1 MSGRSARLGESGAV
15 AVWMAVSVA
24 VMIGIIALSLD
35 LGRAAITD
43 TELKWASDA
52 AALAGA
58 RQLDGAAGAR
68 DRARLAATGALTG
81 SGVGLTAN
89 TDTFDSDADNV
100 EVVGVKFLSTL
111 GPGEGTAG
119 DVEATTDANA
129 HFIQVVVAEATVNN
143 LFIQVVGGSDTTTL
157 QESSVA
163 GYGVAI
169 CQIPPLFICNPN
181 ETQTNKEVNLT
192 PGMGILVKDGGG
204 NKAFWGPGNYALL
217 EIPGLPGVNNIREG
231 FASLGGSPV
240 CYDNLVT
247 TEPGNPVAVNAG
259 INVRFDMYKG
269 ATNGLKN
276 DPNYY
281 PSKNV
286 VKGLGYGRGGGATKC
301 DPATRN
307 FNTWSGP
314 GDPDGA
320 ELVQYPRDNCFYTG
334 GCTRFGDGVWSKE
347 DYCTVNYGNSQ
358 CEVSGTAISSPTG
371 NEINTRYG
379 FYRAE
384 VESSQV
390 PQQVS
395 PPIEDVTDLCYTA
408 KTWDGLPIGADV
420 REEGFDTTAVGVGPD
435 RRVLVSAVVNC
446 EEQKALGNLNGKKT
460 IPVAKWVLMF
470 LTEAAGS
477 YGDPPAQ
484 QELFLEVIRQVD
496 VAQDD
501 AIAHE
506 IVQLYR

>member
-35 LGRAAITD
+35 LGRAEITD

-68 DRARLAATGALTG
+68 DRARLAATGALAG

-89 TDTFDSDADNV
+89 TDTFDSDAANV
-100 EVVGVKFLSTL
+100 EVVDVKFLSTL

-129 HFIQVVVAEATVNN
+129 HFIQVVVAESTVNN
-143 LFIQVVGGSDTTTL
+143 LFIQVVGGADTTTL

-163 GYGVAI
+163 GYGAAI
-169 CQIPPLFICNPN
+169 CNVPPLFICNPN
-181 ETQTNKEVNLT
+181 ETQTNKEVDLT

-269 ATNGLKN
+269 VTSGLKS

-301 DPATRN
+301 DPSTRN
-307 FNTWSGP
+307 FNIFTGP
-314 GDPDGA
+314 GDTA
-320 ELVQYPRDNCFYTG
+320 ELMQYPRDDCFYTG
-334 GCTRFGDGVWSKE
+334 TCTRFGNGAWSKP
-347 DYCTVNYGNSQ
+347 DYCTVNYGNNTCSQ
-358 CEVSGTAISSPTG
+358 VSSTK
-371 NEINTRYG
+371 EMNTRYG
-379 FYRAE
+379 LYRAE

-395 PPIEDVTDLCYTA
+395 PKIEDVKNLCYTA
-408 KTWDGLPIGADV
+408 KTWGGLPIGADV
-420 REEGFDTTAVGVGPD
+420 RTVGFDTTGVGPD
-435 RRVLVSAVVNC
+435 RRVLTAAVVNC
-446 EEQKALGNLNGKKT
+446 NEQKALGNLNGKKT
-460 IPVAKWVLMF
+460 VAVASWVLMF
-470 LTEAAGS
+470 LTEAAGA
-477 YGDPPAQ
+477 YGSGNAQ
-484 QELFLEVIRQVD
+484 QELFLEVIREID
-496 VAQDD
+496 LGQDD

>member
-1 MSGRSARLGESGAV
+1 MSSRSARLGESGAV
-15 AVWMAVSVA
+15 AVWMAVTIA
-24 VMIGIIALSLD
+24 AMIGIIALSLD
-35 LGRAAITD
+35 LGRSATTD

-68 DRARLAATGALTG
+68 DRARLAATGALSG

-89 TDTFDSDADNV
+89 TDTFDADADNV
-100 EVVGVKFLSTL
+100 EVVDVKFLSTL

-119 DVEATTDANA
+119 DVEATTDADA
-129 HFIQVVVAEATVNN
+129 HFIQVVVEEATVNN
-143 LFIQVVGGSDTTTL
+143 LFIQVVGGADTTTL

-163 GYGVAI
+163 GYGAAI
-169 CQIPPLFICNPN
+169 CNVPPLMFCNPN
-181 ETQTNKEVNLT
+181 EDVSPEVNLT

-259 INVRFDMYKG
+259 INVRLDMYKG

-276 DPNYY
+276 DSDYY
-281 PSKNV
+281 PAKNV
-286 VKGLGYGRGGGATKC
+286 VKGLGYGRGGGATQC
-301 DPATRN
+301 DPKTTG

-320 ELVQYPRDNCFYTG
+320 ELVQYPRDNCFYNGT
-334 GCTRFGDGVWSKE
+334 CTRFGDGVWSKA
-347 DYCTVNYGNSQ
+347 DYCNVNYGNNTCSQ
-358 CEVSGTAISSPTG
+358 VIPAPSDG
-371 NEINTRYG
+371 TRYG
-379 FYRAE
+379 LYRAE

-408 KTWDGLPIGADV
+408 DTWGNLKIGTDV
-420 REEGFDTTAVGVGPD
+420 RPEGFVLAPNGPD
-435 RRVLVSAVVNC
+435 RRVLTAAVVNC
-446 EEQKALGNLNGKKT
+446 EQQKALGNLNGKKT
-460 IPVAKWVLMF
+460 VAVASWVLMF
-470 LTEAAGS
+470 MTEAAGA
-477 YGDPPAQ
+477 YGDQ
-484 QELFLEVIRQVD
+484 QELFLEVIREID
-496 VAQDD
+496 LGQDD

>member
-1 MSGRSARLGESGAV
+1 MSERSKGLGESGAV
-15 AVWMAVSVA
+15 AVWMAGSIF

-35 LGRAAITD
+35 LGRSATTD

-58 RQLDGAAGAR
+58 RQLDGADGAR
-68 DRARLAATGALTG
+68 DRARLAATGALSG

-89 TDTFDSDADNV
+89 TDTFDSDTDAV
-100 EVVGVKFLSTL
+100 EVVDVKFLSAL

-119 DVEATTDANA
+119 DVEATTDADA
-129 HFIQVVVAEATVNN
+129 HFIQVVVEEATVSN
-143 LFIQVVGGSDTTTL
+143 LFIQVVGGADTTTL

-163 GYGVAI
+163 GYGAAI
-169 CQIPPLFICNPN
+169 CNVPPLMLCNPD
-181 ETQTNKEVNLT
+181 ESPTNTNVNLT

-204 NKAFWGPGNYALL
+204 NKAYWGPGNYALL

-247 TEPGNPVAVNAG
+247 TEPGNPVAVNQG

-269 ATNGLKN
+269 VTAGLKN
-276 DPNYY
+276 DPDYY

-286 VKGLGYGRGGGATKC
+286 VKGLGYGRGGGATQC
-301 DPATRN
+301 DPQTTN

-320 ELVQYPRDNCFYTG
+320 ELVQYPRDNCFYNGT
-334 GCTRFGDGVWSKE
+334 CTRFGDGVWSKT
-347 DYCTVNYGNSQ
+347 DYCTVNYGNVD
-358 CEVSGTAISSPTG
+358 CTPVTSPTG
-371 NEINTRYG
+371 KETNTRYG
-379 FYRAE
+379 LYRAE
-384 VESSQV
+384 VESSEV

-395 PPIEDVTDLCYTA
+395 PPIEDVTNLCYTA
-408 KTWDGLPIGADV
+408 DPWNNLPIGTDV
-420 REEGFDTTAVGVGPD
+420 REEGFELAANGPD
-435 RRVLVSAVVNC
+435 RRVMVAAVVNC

-460 IPVAKWVLMF
+460 VEVASWVLMF
-470 LTEAAGS
+470 LTEAAGA
-477 YGDPPAQ
+477 YGDPPDQ
-484 QELFLEVIRQVD
+484 QELFFEVIREVD
-496 VAQDD
+496 MEQDD